1 MFQSTYA
8 LWLAGMVLGMIVF
21 AVGLLWVIARAGT
34 GAEQTATDP
43 TRRKPRSD
51 ITTGSVEELR
61 ADADEARETA
71 DAARADNRLEEALD
85 AYNVALTQY
94 EAARDTLD
102 AGATE
107 TRTEIDHRLETTR
120 QAVAAVEQRATQ
132 RTTVTEALT
141 AAEHSF
147 RVAIIAYTEG
157 SQTLA
162 RIRFRQAR
170 DSFTEAEELLETTDS
185 DLLTPPVEVQ
195 VQPDRD
201 LPSQT
206 LSELPAVPEPV
217 ATALADAGVDT
228 VPELESND
236 GPPWQPA
243 VVETAVA
250 DTNVDDVVGTTLT
263 LLSWLDDAETYAF
276 ATSTTVTRRRDQ
288 AAYGFT
294 QST

>member
-1 MFQSTYA
+1 
-8 LWLAGMVLGMIVF
+8 MVLGMLVF
-21 AVGLLWVIARAGT
+21 ALGLLWVIAAAGS
-34 GAEQTATDP
+34 GSEQTPTDP
-43 TRRKPRSD
+43 TRHEPRSE

-61 ADADEARETA
+61 AAADEALDTA
-71 DAARADNRLEEALD
+71 VAAREDNRLNDALD
-85 AYNVALTQY
+85 AYNTALTHY
-94 EAARDTLD
+94 EAARDSLD
-102 AGATE
+102 AGATKP
-107 TRTEIDHRLETTR
+107 RAEIDRQLETTR
-120 QAVAAVEQRATQ
+120 EAIAAVEQRATQ
-132 RTTVTEALT
+132 RTTITEALT

-147 RVAIIAYTEG
+147 RVGVIAYTEG

-170 DSFTEAEELLETTDS
+170 DSFTEANELLETADS
-185 DLLTPPVEVQ
+185 DLLTPPVEIQ

-217 ATALADAGVDT
+217 TTALADAGIDT

-250 DTNVDDVVGTTLT
+250 DTSVDDDVATTLT
-263 LLSWLDDAETYAF
+263 LLSWIDDTDTSAF
-276 ATSTTVTRRRDQ
+276 ATSTAVTRRRDQ

>member
-8 LWLAGMVLGMIVF
+8 AWLVGVVLGMLLF
-21 AVGLLWVIARAGT
+21 ALALLWIIGATGT
-34 GAEQTATDP
+34 GDGQAATDP
-43 TRRKPRSD
+43 TRHEPRSE

-61 ADADEARETA
+61 ADADEALDTAATAREN
-71 DAARADNRLEEALD
+71 NRLDDAID
-85 AYNVALTQY
+85 AYNAAITQY
-94 EAARDTLD
+94 EAAGDALD

-107 TRTEIDHRLETTR
+107 TRAEIDRQLKTTR
-120 QAVAAVEQRATQ
+120 QSLATVETRAKQRA
-132 RTTVTEALT
+132 TVTEALN

-147 RVAIIAYTEG
+147 RVAIIAYTQG

-170 DSFTEAEELLETTDS
+170 DSFTEANELLETADG
-185 DLLTPPVEVQ
+185 DLLTPPVEVR
-195 VQPDRD
+195 VQPDRN
-201 LPSQT
+201 LPSHT

-217 ATALADAGVDT
+217 ATVLADAGVDT
-228 VPELESND
+228 VSELESSD

-243 VVETAVA
+243 VVNTAVA
-250 DTNVDDVVGTTLT
+250 ELSVDDDVATTLT
-263 LLSWLDDAETYAF
+263 LLSWLNDTKTYAF
-276 ATSTTVTRRRDQ
+276 ATPYAVTRRRDQ

>member
-1 MFQSTYA
+1 
-8 LWLAGMVLGMIVF
+8 MVLGMLVF
-21 AVGLLWVIARAGT
+21 ALGLLWVIAAAGS
-34 GAEQTATDP
+34 GSEQTATDP
-43 TRRKPRSD
+43 TRREPRSEV
-51 ITTGSVEELR
+51 TTGSVEELR
-61 ADADEARETA
+61 ADADEALDTA
-71 DAARADNRLEEALD
+71 VAARADNRLEEALD
-85 AYNVALTQY
+85 AYNAARTRY
-94 EAARDTLD
+94 EAARDSLD

-107 TRTEIDHRLETTR
+107 PRAEIDRQLETTR
-120 QAVAAVEQRATQ
+120 EAIAAVEQRATQ

-147 RVAIIAYTEG
+147 RVGVIAYTEG

-170 DSFTEAEELLETTDS
+170 DSFTEANELLETADS

-217 ATALADAGVDT
+217 ASALADAGVDT

-236 GPPWQPA
+236 GPPWQPT

-250 DTNVDDVVGTTLT
+250 DTSVDDAVATTLT
-263 LLSWLDDAETYAF
+263 LLSWIDDAESHAF
-276 ATSTTVTRRRDQ
+276 ATSTAVTRRRDQ
-288 AAYGFT
+288 AAYGFS

>member
-1 MFQSTYA
+1 
-8 LWLAGMVLGMIVF
+8 MVLGMLVF
-21 AVGLLWVIARAGT
+21 ALGLLWVIAAAGS
-34 GAEQTATDP
+34 GSEQTATDP
-43 TRRKPRSD
+43 TRREPRSEV
-51 ITTGSVEELR
+51 TTGSVEELR
-61 ADADEARETA
+61 ADADKALDTA
-71 DAARADNRLEEALD
+71 VAARADNRLDSALD
-85 AYNVALTQY
+85 AYNTALTRY
-94 EAARDTLD
+94 EAARDSLD

-107 TRTEIDHRLETTR
+107 PRAEIDRQLETTR
-120 QAVAAVEQRATQ
+120 QTIAAVEQRATQ
-132 RTTVTEALT
+132 RTAVTEALT

-147 RVAIIAYTEG
+147 RVAVIAYAEG

-170 DSFTEAEELLETTDS
+170 DSFTEANELLETADS
-185 DLLTPPVEVQ
+185 DLLTPSVELQ

-206 LSELPAVPEPV
+206 LSKLPAVPEPV

-228 VPELESND
+228 VPELESSD

-250 DTNVDDVVGTTLT
+250 DASVDDDVATTLT
-263 LLSWLDDAETYAF
+263 LLSWLDEAESYAF
-276 ATSTTVTRRRDQ
+276 DTSNAVTRRREQ

-294 QST
+294 QSA